1 MLDAE
6 AGEVLISI
14 SCGKVVACAG
24 EKPRVRAETI
34 EVTASTL
41 RIFFMVWSL

>member
-6 AGEVLISI
+6 AGEALTSV
-14 SCGKVVACAG
+14 SCGKVAACAG

-41 RIFFMVWSL
+41 RIFFMVWNP